1 MLLLLLFVFVDIFYG
16 SSPCMNLS
24 FLQQKNIYRNRKSD
38 NELSNEFWEMKD
50 NKRRVNMKHFR

>member
-1 MLLLLLFVFVDIFYG
+1 MQIKLVAVMLLLLLFVFVDIFYG

-38 NELSNEFWEMKD
+38 NELSNIILDK
-50 NKRRVNMKHFR
+50 KSQ